1 MLGSVLVFN
10 ISNISMDNLV
20 TSDFHLRWFYSYRE
34 CIAFDHFYMEAAM
47 SAHLP

>member
-10 ISNISMDNLV
+10 ISSISMDNLV
-20 TSDFHLRWFYSYRE
+20 TFICDGFTVTE
-34 CIAFDHFYMEAAM
+34 NGIAFDHFYMEAAM